1 VANPTHVMHATI
13 QVQPTSSLARA
24 ALIAFFSVALLVATP
39 RVTHPGFPPTD
50 QTDQGETADSDG
62 LRALLAELH
71 LSREEGSPRPDRHA
85 VRLAVTG
92 YRVRLAVN
100 PWATHPLAGRVA
112 VRPTPLGSPGKWLR
126 RIGPAMTV
134 PTATA
139 PAEPPLVA
147 AKPLPTPAPKAET
160 GSRAEAKNLPQ
171 PAAAAFREPA
181 PGAGPGRSVLV
192 AGDSLSIFLAEAL
205 RPLLAGRPG
214 TVFTARGKVSSGL
227 ARPDF
232 FDWEETMRQLAG
244 STRPDA
250 VVIMIAANDNKTM
263 TRPDGA
269 KVAFGRPGWKAEY
282 ARRVRRLVELARQG
296 NPRARIT
303 WVGAPVMADPR
314 LNADVAAIND
324 VIRRQVDTLPDCR
337 FVDVSRTLA
346 DAAGHYT
353 PSLPTPRG
361 PRTTRTRDGVHLTP
375 YGAKLLAD
383 ACLAAMSPTMASL
396 TRP

>member
-1 VANPTHVMHATI
+1 
-13 QVQPTSSLARA
+13 
-24 ALIAFFSVALLVATP
+24 
-39 RVTHPGFPPTD
+39 
-50 QTDQGETADSDG
+50 
-62 LRALLAELH
+62 
-71 LSREEGSPRPDRHA
+71 
-85 VRLAVTG
+85 
-92 YRVRLAVN
+92 
-100 PWATHPLAGRVA
+100 
-112 VRPTPLGSPGKWLR
+112 
-126 RIGPAMTV
+126 MTV

-250 VVIMIAANDNKTM
+250 VVIMLADLPRTAHIFRSVANRALPPDLVPDPYLGFDCGTGSGILLTAAWLQ
-263 TRPDGA
+263 A
-269 KVAFGRPGWKAEY
+269 KRNGCADI
-282 ARRVRRLVELARQG
+282 RLVGVECDAGMVDETPEDKINEEFWQAAWENPAVAHSITGNAASVSAATPKSLLSWRREHYQPSALTIVAAGAISHETLAGMDVVEMVLVGKVNKNIVNLLNLNGGTAVGLSGKDGRLITARKLEMVIEKGDAPPEIIDLGKVGEVTGINTALITTLLGQG
-296 NPRARIT
+296 FIPVI
-303 WVGAPVMADPR
+303 APVGVDEAGATYNI
-314 LNADVAAIND
+314 NADSVAGAVAAAM
-324 VIRRQVDTLPDCR
+324 
-337 FVDVSRTLA
+337 RTNI
-346 DAAGHYT
+346 
-353 PSLPTPRG
+353 
-361 PRTTRTRDGVHLTP
+361 
-375 YGAKLLAD
+375 
-383 ACLAAMSPTMASL
+383 SPTCAGVLPS
-396 TRP
+396 P